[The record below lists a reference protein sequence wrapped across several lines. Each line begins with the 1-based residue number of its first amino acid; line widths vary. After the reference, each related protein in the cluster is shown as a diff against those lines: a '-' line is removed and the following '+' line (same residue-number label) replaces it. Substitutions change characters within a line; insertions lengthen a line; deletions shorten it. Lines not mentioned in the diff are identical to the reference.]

1 MLEFLLQPWPWWLS
15 GILIGLTVPALYLFA
30 GKAFGLSASLQHV
43 GAMCAPNTNIAYLR
57 DHNWRGGIWNL
68 VLIAGV
74 IVGAFIGTQFLSAE
88 PTAFLPASY
97 YSLGGAVR
105 LLLGGVLVGFG
116 TRYAGG
122 CTSGHAIT
130 GLSNLNWPSL
140 VATVFFFVG
149 GLIVTWGFGSL
160 LF

>member
-1 MLEFLLQPWPWWLS
+1 MIEFILQPWPWWLS
-15 GILIGLTVPALYLFA
+15 GILIGLTVPLLYILA
-30 GKAFGLSASLQHV
+30 GKAFGLSTSLQHV
-43 GAMCAPNTNIAYLR
+43 GAMCSPNSNISYLK
-57 DHNWRGGIWNL
+57 DHNWRSGIWNL
-68 VLIAGV
+68 VFVGGV
-74 IVGAFIGTQFLSAE
+74 AVGAMVAAQWLSAE
-88 PTAFLPASY
+88 PIEFLPASY
-97 YSLGGAVR
+97 YSLGGAAR
-105 LLLGGVLVGFG
+105 LLVGGVLVGFG

-140 VATVFFFVG
+140 VATIFFFAG

>member
-15 GILIGLTVPALYLFA
+15 GILIGLTVPLLYILA
-30 GKAFGLSASLQHV
+30 GKAFGLSTSLQHV
-43 GAMCAPNTNIAYLR
+43 GAMCSPNTNIAYLK
-57 DHNWRGGIWNL
+57 DHNWRDGIWNL
-68 VLIAGV
+68 VLVAGV
-74 IVGAFIGTQFLSAE
+74 VVGAFVASQWLSAE
-88 PTAFLPASY
+88 PVSFLPASY
-97 YSLGGAVR
+97 YSLGGAMR
-105 LLLGGVLVGFG
+105 LLGGGVLVGFG

>member
-1 MLEFLLQPWPWWLS
+1 MLEFILQPWPWWLS
-15 GILIGLTVPALYLFA
+15 GILIGLTVPLLYIVA

-43 GAMCAPNTNIAYLR
+43 GAMCAPNSNIAYLK

-68 VLIAGV
+68 VFVGGV
-74 IVGAFIGTQFLSAE
+74 VVGAMVATQWLSAE
-88 PTAFLPASY
+88 PLELLPASS
-97 YSLGGAVR
+97 YSIGGALR
-105 LLLGGVLVGFG
+105 LLIGGVFVGFG

-122 CTSGHAIT
+122 CTSGHSIT

-149 GLIVTWGFGSL
+149 GLAVTWGLGSL
-160 LF
+160 IF